1 MIITAG
7 YFEHLDATVH
17 KVDSEVV
24 YLYDTFVLHDCVN
37 DVYEEIDVT
46 AADYVH

>member
-7 YFEHLDATVH
+7 YVEHLDATVH
-17 KVDSEVV
+17 KIDSEVV
-24 YLYDTFVLHDCVN
+24 YLYDTFALHDCVN